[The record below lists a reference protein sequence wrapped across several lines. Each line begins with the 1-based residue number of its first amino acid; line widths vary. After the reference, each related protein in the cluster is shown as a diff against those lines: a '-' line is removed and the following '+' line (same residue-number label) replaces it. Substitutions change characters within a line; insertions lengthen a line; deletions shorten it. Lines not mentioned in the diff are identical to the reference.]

1 LVAHSAMA
9 LLKDL
14 PFYQAS
20 GQGTHSSTN
29 LLAYPTALDLPAAKL
44 IDSPDRK
51 DGGRVSV
58 GINRKLFRKLQR
70 KNSNSESVCRASP
83 SSTEDD
89 VKVGDVVEAA
99 VPAGDG
105 TNDGSLS
112 RCLDDAPSDQ
122 M

>member
-1 LVAHSAMA
+1 MVVVSLWE
-9 LLKDL
+9 
-14 PFYQAS
+14 
-20 GQGTHSSTN
+20 STESCFESCREKI
-29 LLAYPTALDLPAAKL
+29 PIPVC
-44 IDSPDRK
+44 PEGWRK
-51 DGGRVSV
+51 
-58 GINRKLFRKLQR
+58 
-70 KNSNSESVCRASP
+70 SVCRASP